1 MGLHGPEDSMG
12 IHRQSA
18 VRGPLLRRPLLR
30 RGVATRRRSGALAAA
45 VVVGLVASG
54 AFVWQSTSAA
64 FTATTSNPS
73 SSWATGSV
81 AISDDD
87 ASAALFTATGLV
99 PGSTG
104 TKCIVVTYS
113 GTIAA
118 AGVKL
123 YAASSVDSSNLAQ
136 YVNLTI
142 EEGTGGTFAGGCGSF
157 VLGTN
162 VYTGTL
168 ANFNTT
174 KTSYLSGG
182 VGTWA
187 PTGATQTKV
196 YKFTYTLNAA
206 TPSTGFQGVTA
217 STVFQWEAQS

>member
-1 MGLHGPEDSMG
+1 MG
-12 IHRQSA
+12 IYRQSA

-30 RGVATRRRSGALAAA
+30 RGVAARRRPGALAAA
-45 VVVGLVASG
+45 ILVGLVASG

-64 FTATTSNPS
+64 FTSQTTNPS
-73 SSWATGSV
+73 NSWTTGSV
-81 AISDDD
+81 TITDDD
-87 ASAALFTATGLV
+87 GNGALFNVSGMV
-99 PGSTG
+99 PGSNG
-104 TKCIVVTYS
+104 SKCIVVNYS

-118 AGVKL
+118 NGVKL
-123 YAASSVDSSNLAQ
+123 YAASSVDSSSLAQ

-142 EEGTGGTFAGGCGSF
+142 DEGTGGTFAGGCGSF

-168 ANFNTT
+168 ANFITT
-174 KTSYLSGG
+174 KLAYGTG

-187 PTGATQTKV
+187 PPSAQTKV
-196 YKFTYTLNAA
+196 YKFTYSLSGS